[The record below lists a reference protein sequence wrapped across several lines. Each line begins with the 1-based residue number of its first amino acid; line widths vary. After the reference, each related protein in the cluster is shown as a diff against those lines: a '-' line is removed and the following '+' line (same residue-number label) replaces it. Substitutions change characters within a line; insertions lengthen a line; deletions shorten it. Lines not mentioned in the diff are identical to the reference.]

1 MRNRIAFAVV
11 AAAAA
16 LLALAAGSAYAL
28 GVQGVIT
35 GTAGI
40 GLDPGS
46 NPSFTDTLDGTDQT
60 VTYKPTLGVSDARGT
75 GNGWHLTESATALS
89 DGAGHSLIQQISAVA
104 QACHAGST
112 CSLPTSNVTL
122 PVAVGT
128 AGTSF
133 YSSATNYGLGKV
145 DVTPTVS
152 VAIPGNSYAGTY
164 TSTVTFAAVAGP

>member
-1 MRNRIAFAVV
+1 MRKRLTILLAVT
-11 AAAAA
+11 AA
-16 LLALAAGSAYAL
+16 LAVIAGSAYAL
-28 GVQGVIT
+28 SVNGTIT

-46 NPSFTDTLDGTDQT
+46 NPSFTDTLDGTDQA

-75 GNGWHLTESATALS
+75 GNGWHLTEQATALS
-89 DGAGHSLIQQISAVA
+89 DGTHTLTQQISAVA
-104 QACHAGST
+104 QACHTGST

-122 PVAVGT
+122 PVSMGT
-128 AGTSF
+128 TGTSF

-145 DVTPTVS
+145 DITPTVS
-152 VAIPGNSYAGTY
+152 VAIPGNAYAGTY